1 MYAYIINIYSKHD
14 EKKKNYILREL
25 KKNIKLKEITCL
37 QYAASYAASY
47 SILVDPCTRSVCSS
61 HEYLVSTRL
70 WRHI

>member
-1 MYAYIINIYSKHD
+1 MSPRKSVKDTPVTMLHTPI
-14 EKKKNYILREL
+14 
-25 KKNIKLKEITCL
+25 KKNIKLKEITGL